1 MKRLLV
7 EMDDGT
13 LGGGPSVL
21 VPGEVMLSVT
31 GKVGEQTSFT
41 DLSIEPRRS
50 RLGLAV
56 YARAFVPAEA
66 VLVRLGIGE
75 ITETRNFRT
84 IELGEGAHEDH
95 PYLRYVNHSCDPN
108 SFIDKKD
115 RVLRALRPIRPS
127 EEITFDY
134 LVNESEIASPFQCDC
149 GAPNCRR
156 LIRKERGK

>member
-1 MKRLLV
+1 MN
-7 EMDDGT
+7 DWA
-13 LGGGPSVL
+13 
-21 VPGEVMLSVT
+21 
-31 GKVGEQTSFT
+31 SFT

-56 YARAFVPAEA
+56 YARAFVPAGA

-108 SFIDKKD
+108 SFIDKND
-115 RVLRALRPIRPS
+115 RVLRALRPQAGEATPS
-127 EEITFDY
+127 PARAVF
-134 LVNESEIASPFQCDC
+134 SRSFFPFVS
-149 GAPNCRR
+149 
-156 LIRKERGK
+156 